1 MWQVAL
7 PERGGGQSGLTV
19 IPTFVAIMT
28 IVQGSLCALYM
39 ARSGRQF
46 RGGGGREQ
54 RDRPGH

>member
-46 RGGGGREQ
+46 RGRGGRGQ